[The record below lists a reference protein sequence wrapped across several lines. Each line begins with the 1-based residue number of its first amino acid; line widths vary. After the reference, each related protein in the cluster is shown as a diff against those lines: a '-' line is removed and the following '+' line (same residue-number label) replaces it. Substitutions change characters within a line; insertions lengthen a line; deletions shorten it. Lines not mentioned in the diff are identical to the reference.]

1 MSCIMAIVKM
11 IIKKDDKPTDEQLR
25 SLEEAKKQSI
35 SFDEDSPGMTED
47 MLKNFRRVFPKDS
60 VLDVK

>member
-1 MSCIMAIVKM
+1 MAIVKM

-35 SFDEDSPGMTED
+35 SFDEDSPRMTED